1 MGYQGASIAI
11 DNAFREARPFDETTG
26 GSRSKEPV
34 GTQRREPFGE
44 SLLKAETEELLD
56 HLDDVARRLFRYPS
70 QKVLED
76 YRSVVGRIIEGAES
90 MLALRRDYSVASPK
104 ARTLI
109 ERAEKGLDEL
119 ERILRR
125 EGRRSRIMGITSEIK
140 GCLLSLLV

>member
-11 DNAFREARPFDETTG
+11 DNAFREARPFEEATG
-26 GSRSKEPV
+26 GNRSKEALRT
-34 GTQRREPFGE
+34 GHGEPFGE
-44 SLLKAETEELLD
+44 SLLKAEAGELLEQ
-56 HLDDVARRLFRYPS
+56 LDAVARRLFRYPS
-70 QKVLED
+70 QKVLQD
-76 YRSVVGRIIEGAES
+76 YRSVVRRIIEGAES
-90 MLALRRDYSVASPK
+90 MLELRRDYSVASPK

-109 ERAEKGLDEL
+109 ERAEKGLEEL

>member
-11 DNAFREARPFDETTG
+11 DNAFRETRPFEETTG
-26 GSRSKEPV
+26 GNRPKEALR
-34 GTQRREPFGE
+34 TQNGEPFGE
-44 SLLKAETEELLD
+44 SLLKVATGELFEQLD
-56 HLDDVARRLFRYPS
+56 TVARRLFRYPS

-76 YRSVVGRIIEGAES
+76 YRSVVRRIMKGAES
-90 MLALRRDYSVASPK
+90 MLELRRDYSVDSPK

>member
-11 DNAFREARPFDETTG
+11 DNAFREARLFEETTG
-26 GSRSKEPV
+26 GNRSKETLRT
-34 GTQRREPFGE
+34 GHGEPFGE
-44 SLLKAETEELLD
+44 SLLKAEAGELLEQ
-56 HLDDVARRLFRYPS
+56 LDAVARRLFRYPS
-70 QKVLED
+70 QKVLQD
-76 YRSVVGRIIEGAES
+76 YRSVVRRIIEGAES
-90 MLALRRDYSVASPK
+90 MLELRRDYSVASPK